1 MAATAPIPGSSAR
14 LPQDSLPRVPVREMV
29 PLDSLVEDAGTQV
42 RSTIDD
48 GVVDDYAEALATDV
62 RFPPIIVVRG
72 DKGDI
77 LADGFHQAAA
87 YRKAG
92 RSEIE
97 ADVHHGT
104 VEDAMW
110 LAVGA
115 NRAHGQR
122 LSNTDKRRAI
132 EMAYRAWPDLSQRRI
147 AAQAGCSQAYVSK
160 TRSELNRSHQLPDT
174 VISTDG
180 KRHPATRETSPSPTR
195 SAPPPA
201 TPAAASPPTSEAEEP
216 EPPTEAAE
224 MRKPPAPAMAARPQ
238 AERTAPRKP
247 TVEATED
254 GETTPEPTAA
264 EPAERAARGTTARQ
278 SAQKR
283 SNRIVSVIAYD
294 AKNST
299 VQQDLIDFTAL
310 DFDQVPGWIED
321 IDEGAAN
328 LRKLSKRLGEEWKKN
343 AAARAPVEN

>member
-1 MAATAPIPGSSAR
+1 
-14 LPQDSLPRVPVREMV
+14 MV

-42 RSTIDD
+42 RATIDD
-48 GVVDDYAEALATDV
+48 GVVDDYAEALANGA

-72 DKGDI
+72 DKGEI
-77 LADGFHQAAA
+77 VADGFHRAAA

-97 ADVHHGT
+97 ADVYHGT

-110 LAVGA
+110 LALGA

-132 EMAYRAWPDLSQRRI
+132 EMAYRAWPDLSQRQI
-147 AAQAGCSQAYVSK
+147 AAQVGCSQMYVSK
-160 TRSELNRSHQLPDT
+160 VRAQLKTSFQLPDT
-174 VISTDG
+174 VVSSDG
-180 KRHPATRETSPSPTR
+180 RRRPATREASPSPSR
-195 SAPPPA
+195 PAPPPA
-201 TPAAASPPTSEAEEP
+201 TPATASPPTREAEEP
-216 EPPTEAAE
+216 EPPTEVAE
-224 MRKPPAPAMAARPQ
+224 TRKPPAPATAARPQ

-247 TVEATED
+247 TAEATED

-264 EPAERAARGTTARQ
+264 EPAERAARGNTARQ

-328 LRKLSKRLGEEWKKN
+328 LTKLSKRLGEELKKN

>member
-1 MAATAPIPGSSAR
+1 MTTTAPIPTSSPR
-14 LPQDSLPRVPVREMV
+14 VPRDTLPRVAVREMV
-29 PLDSLVEDAGTQV
+29 PLDSLVENAGTQV

-48 GVVDDYAEALATDV
+48 EVVNDYAEALANGA

-77 LADGFHQAAA
+77 PADGFHRAAA

-104 VEDAMW
+104 VEDAIW
-110 LAVGA
+110 LALGA

-122 LSNTDKRRAI
+122 LSTGDKRRAI
-132 EMAYRAWPDLSQRRI
+132 EMAYRAWPDLSQVRI
-147 AAQAGCSQAYVSK
+147 AAHVGCSQQYVSEV
-160 TRSELNRSHQLPDT
+160 RSQLTATCRLPDK
-174 VISTDG
+174 VVGVDG
-180 KRHPATRETSPSPTR
+180 RRRPATRKASPSPTR

-201 TPAAASPPTSEAEEP
+201 TPATESPPTSEAEEP

-224 MRKPPAPAMAARPQ
+224 TRKPPAPAMAARPQ

-247 TVEATED
+247 TAEVTEV
-254 GETTPEPTAA
+254 GETTPKPTTA
-264 EPAERAARGTTARQ
+264 EPAERAARRTTARQ

-328 LRKLSKRLGEEWKKN
+328 LSKLSKRLGEEWKKN